1 MRFQEA
7 AKQQWDLIVLPG
19 GAVGAETMR
28 DSTELIGILAK
39 QKADG
44 KLVGASGATPS
55 IVLAS
60 MHGFLQEG
68 ATCFP
73 LMAFRNAIPKASDN
87 DVVVHDNVVTSQGIG
102 SALVFAL
109 MLVELLYDPELAD
122 RIAQTMLIDRTKHR
136 YFPPALNPKL
146 RMMREQELEALTFKN
161 EKFGKEEQMTP
172 TKNPKAGKESDM
184 ANANIQKDSTQLA
197 QQSIEAAVTETWG
210 GDSGNEHQGERLF
223 NDASDCLGTSACDE
237 QSEESIC
244 IDILDSEGTSSQD
257 SLDSDSSWDGESTCN
272 KRKYEPS
279 SKNVEP
285 RPKRNVCYDVEE
297 KICGHSI
304 LADEYYIKMMMMSD
318 TMNRG
323 GTITTAETCN
333 GMDHSGHT
341 VIPNG
346 WSDQLG

>member
-1 MRFQEA
+1 
-7 AKQQWDLIVLPG
+7 
-19 GAVGAETMR
+19 
-28 DSTELIGILAK
+28 
-39 QKADG
+39 
-44 KLVGASGATPS
+44 
-55 IVLAS
+55 
-60 MHGFLQEG
+60 
-68 ATCFP
+68 
-73 LMAFRNAIPKASDN
+73 MAFRNAIPKASDN

-146 RMMREQELEALTFKN
+146 RMMREQELEALAFKN
-161 EKFGKEEQMTP
+161 GKFGFS
-172 TKNPKAGKESDM
+172 KAEKESDM
-184 ANANIQKDSTQLA
+184 ANAKIQKYSTQLA
-197 QQSIEAAVTETWG
+197 QQSVEAAVTETWG

-237 QSEESIC
+237 QTEESIC

-257 SLDSDSSWDGESTCN
+257 SLDSDSSWDGESTCNKRKYEPLSKNVETPPKRNVCYNVEANSDCSGNFPVDEQTEESSCIDKLGSKATSSRDLLVSYNASDGESTCN

-304 LADEYYIKMMMMSD
+304 LADEYYIKMMGD
-318 TMNRG
+318 TMNHG
-323 GTITTAETCN
+323 GTITTADTCN